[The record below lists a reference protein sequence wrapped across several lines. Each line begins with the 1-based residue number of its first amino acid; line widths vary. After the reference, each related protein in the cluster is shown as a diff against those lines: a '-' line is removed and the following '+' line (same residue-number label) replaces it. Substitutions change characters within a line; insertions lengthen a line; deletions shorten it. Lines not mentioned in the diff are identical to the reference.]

1 MILIDS
7 REKLIMKC
15 NIWKT
20 SKLSFFSLCD
30 IILRGDKMKT
40 ICIQRKIE
48 VIEGIKPKEGILV
61 DTPEL
66 KQEIL
71 KEDGKLILRS
81 HEIENTDNYNSVL
94 DIDVFLN
101 DDDILVKSGK
111 GYTKPVAQFIEINEE
126 EEKAIELLNRKL
138 I

>member
-1 MILIDS
+1 
-7 REKLIMKC
+7 
-15 NIWKT
+15 
-20 SKLSFFSLCD
+20 
-30 IILRGDKMKT
+30 MKT
-40 ICIQRKIE
+40 ICVQRKIE
-48 VIEGIKPKEGILV
+48 VIEGIKPKEGVLV

-101 DDDILVKSGK
+101 EDDILVKSGK
-111 GYTKPVAQFIEINEE
+111 GYTKPVAKFVEITNEE
-126 EEKAIELLNRKL
+126 AKAIDLINGKL

>member
-1 MILIDS
+1 
-7 REKLIMKC
+7 
-15 NIWKT
+15 
-20 SKLSFFSLCD
+20 
-30 IILRGDKMKT
+30 MKT
-40 ICIQRKIE
+40 ICIQHKIE
-48 VIEGIKPKEGILV
+48 VIDGIKPKEGVLV

-66 KQEIL
+66 KQEII

-81 HEIENTDNYNSVL
+81 HEIENTENYNSVL

-111 GYTKPVAQFIEINEE
+111 GYTKPVAQFIEITEE
-126 EEKAIELLNRKL
+126 EKKAIELLNRKL

>member
-1 MILIDS
+1 
-7 REKLIMKC
+7 
-15 NIWKT
+15 
-20 SKLSFFSLCD
+20 
-30 IILRGDKMKT
+30 MKT
-40 ICIQRKIE
+40 ICIQREIE

-66 KQEIL
+66 KQEIV
-71 KEDGKLILRS
+71 KENGKLILRS
-81 HEIENTDNYNSVL
+81 HEIEKNDNYNSVL

-111 GYTKPVAQFIEINEE
+111 GYTKPVAQFIEINDE
-126 EEKAIELLNRKL
+126 EEKAIELINGKL

>member
-1 MILIDS
+1 
-7 REKLIMKC
+7 
-15 NIWKT
+15 
-20 SKLSFFSLCD
+20 
-30 IILRGDKMKT
+30 MKT

-48 VIEGIKPKEGILV
+48 IVDGIKPEEGVLV

-81 HEIENTDNYNSVL
+81 HEVENTDNYNSVL

-111 GYTKPVAQFIEINEE
+111 GYTKPVAKFIEINEE
-126 EEKAIELLNRKL
+126 EEKAIELINGKL

>member
-1 MILIDS
+1 
-7 REKLIMKC
+7 
-15 NIWKT
+15 
-20 SKLSFFSLCD
+20 
-30 IILRGDKMKT
+30 MKT

-48 VIEGIKPKEGILV
+48 VIDGIKPEEGVLV

-81 HEIENTDNYNSVL
+81 HEVENTDNYNSVL

-111 GYTKPVAQFIEINEE
+111 GYTKPVAKFIEINEE
-126 EEKAIELLNRKL
+126 EEKAIELINGKL

>member
-1 MILIDS
+1 
-7 REKLIMKC
+7 
-15 NIWKT
+15 
-20 SKLSFFSLCD
+20 
-30 IILRGDKMKT
+30 MKT

-48 VIEGIKPKEGILV
+48 IVEGIKPKEGLLV

-66 KQEIL
+66 KQEIV

-81 HEIENTDNYNSVL
+81 HEVENTNNYNSVL

-126 EEKAIELLNRKL
+126 EEKAIKL
-138 I
+138 INGKLM

>member
-1 MILIDS
+1 
-7 REKLIMKC
+7 
-15 NIWKT
+15 
-20 SKLSFFSLCD
+20 
-30 IILRGDKMKT
+30 MKT
-40 ICIQRKIE
+40 ICIQRKIQ
-48 VIEGIKPKEGILV
+48 VTEGIKPKEGILV

-66 KQEIL
+66 KQEII

-81 HEIENTDNYNSVL
+81 HEIENTENYNSVL

-126 EEKAIELLNRKL
+126 EEKAIELINGKL
-138 I
+138 M

>member
-1 MILIDS
+1 
-7 REKLIMKC
+7 
-15 NIWKT
+15 
-20 SKLSFFSLCD
+20 
-30 IILRGDKMKT
+30 MKT

-48 VIEGIKPKEGILV
+48 IVDGIKTEEGVLV

-81 HEIENTDNYNSVL
+81 HEVENTDNYNSVL

-111 GYTKPVAQFIEINEE
+111 GYTKPVAKFVEINEE
-126 EEKAIELLNRKL
+126 EEKAIELINGKL

>member
-1 MILIDS
+1 
-7 REKLIMKC
+7 
-15 NIWKT
+15 
-20 SKLSFFSLCD
+20 
-30 IILRGDKMKT
+30 MKT

-61 DTPEL
+61 NTHEL
-66 KQEIL
+66 KQEII

-81 HEIENTDNYNSVL
+81 HEIENTDKYNSIL

-101 DDDILVKSGK
+101 DDDILIKSGK

-126 EEKAIELLNRKL
+126 EEKAIELINGKL

>member
-1 MILIDS
+1 
-7 REKLIMKC
+7 
-15 NIWKT
+15 
-20 SKLSFFSLCD
+20 
-30 IILRGDKMKT
+30 MKT

-48 VIEGIKPKEGILV
+48 IVDGIKPEEGVLV

-81 HEIENTDNYNSVL
+81 HEVENTDNYNSVL

-111 GYTKPVAQFIEINEE
+111 GYTKPVAKFIEINEE
-126 EEKAIELLNRKL
+126 EETAIELITGKL